1 MKVTIKKTE
10 STQLFVV
17 LMYWFA
23 LFKVVPGDVSGTNET
38 VVDVNILT
46 SPTFTIKVPPH
57 LDPKS
62 AEFIEYIAGKALQLY
77 KQNF

>member
-1 MKVTIKKTE
+1 M
-10 STQLFVV
+10 
-17 LMYWFA
+17 
-23 LFKVVPGDVSGTNET
+23 VPGDPSSKDET

-46 SPTFTIKVPPH
+46 SPTFTIKVPPN

-62 AEFIEYIAGKALQLY
+62 PEFIEYTAGKALQLY

>member
-1 MKVTIKKTE
+1 M
-10 STQLFVV
+10 
-17 LMYWFA
+17 
-23 LFKVVPGDVSGTNET
+23 VPGDPSSKDET

-46 SPTFTIKVPPH
+46 SPTFTIKVPSN

-62 AEFIEYIAGKALQLY
+62 PEFIEYIAGKALQLY

>member
-1 MKVTIKKTE
+1 MEGT
-10 STQLFVV
+10 
-17 LMYWFA
+17 
-23 LFKVVPGDVSGTNET
+23 VVPGDPSGANET

-46 SPTFTIKVPPH
+46 SPTFTIKVPPN
-57 LDPKS
+57 LDPQS

>member
-1 MKVTIKKTE
+1 
-10 STQLFVV
+10 
-17 LMYWFA
+17 
-23 LFKVVPGDVSGTNET
+23 VVPGDASSKNET
-38 VVDVNILT
+38 MVDVNILT
-46 SPTFTIKVPPH
+46 SPTFTIKVPPS